1 MGKHDYMKDTVR
13 QMNEDRLMNTSFFRG
28 FMNDRVPMGSNR
40 TFIKG
45 FGPMLSNEDFVSA
58 TEITERQNN
67 ISEIITAAEWAI
79 LTDTN
84 ITSPKSD
91 IVRYVAILQKL
102 ITAGAF
108 DRKPNDGPVGSTG
121 AVWFNPSS
129 YTYNAPIPNNIPSVP
144 NSPFMNGMVQPVYGC
159 PVQTDIM
166 PKDADVWEQIEKSIN
181 TEAGVTET
189 ETIDTDTDKISIFDG
204 LENLKEGKN
213 A

>member
-40 TFIKG
+40 TFAKS
-45 FGPMLSNEDFVSA
+45 FGPMFPNEDFVS
-58 TEITERQNN
+58 TPDIIERQNK

-84 ITSPKSD
+84 ITSPKAD

-108 DRKPNDGPVGSTG
+108 DKCQSNVNAAGGPVW
-121 AVWFNPSS
+121 VNPNPWM
-129 YTYNAPIPNNIPSVP
+129 YGGPTPVVP
-144 NSPFMNGMVQPVYGC
+144 ENPFTFTNGNVQPIYGC
-159 PVQTDIM
+159 PVQSDII

-181 TEAGVTET
+181 ADATT
-189 ETIDTDTDKISIFDG
+189 ETIDTDKVDIFTIKEDK
-204 LENLKEGKN
+204 KEDTVN

>member
-40 TFIKG
+40 TFTKG
-45 FGPMLSNEDFVSA
+45 FGPMLSNEDFVSPA
-58 TEITERQNN
+58 DIIERQNK
-67 ISEIITAAEWAI
+67 ISETITAAEWAI

-84 ITSPKSD
+84 ITSPKAD

-102 ITAGAF
+102 IAGGAF
-108 DRKPNDGPVGSTG
+108 DRKPNDGPAGSTG
-121 AVWFNPSS
+121 TVWFNPSS

-159 PVQTDIM
+159 PVQADIM
-166 PKDADVWEQIEKSIN
+166 PKDADVWEQIEKNIN
-181 TEAGVTET
+181 ADTTT
-189 ETIDTDTDKISIFDG
+189 ETIDTDKINLFDG
-204 LENLKEGKN
+204 LENLKEDKD

>member
-40 TFIKG
+40 TFPKS
-45 FGPMLSNEDFVSA
+45 FSPMFPNEDFVS
-58 TEITERQNN
+58 TPDIIERQNK
-67 ISEIITAAEWAI
+67 ISETITAAEWAI

-84 ITSPKSD
+84 ITSSKSD

-108 DRKPNDGPVGSTG
+108 DKCQPNVNAAGGPVW
-121 AVWFNPSS
+121 VNPNPWM
-129 YTYNAPIPNNIPSVP
+129 YGGPTPVVP
-144 NSPFMNGMVQPVYGC
+144 ENPFTNGTVQPVYGC
-159 PVQTDIM
+159 PVQSDII

-181 TEAGVTET
+181 ADATTET
-189 ETIDTDTDKISIFDG
+189 VDTDKVDIFTI
-204 LENLKEGKN
+204 KEEDKKEDDVN